1 MVSVQ
6 ASSAHL
12 WGPVA
17 TISPMRSRLRFTLA
31 LTVAAVLGGAL
42 LYFSIGGALQTYVSP
57 AQLLKEPTGH
67 VYRLDAIVSQQPLA
81 NAQDQAYGQ
90 QGLRF
95 WVQDKQN
102 PAARVMVVYTGAV
115 PDAFK
120 ATREVVMTGTRQ
132 GDVFVAQRNSM
143 ITKCPSKFVNQP
155 DPPAPAKKS

>member
-1 MVSVQ
+1 
-6 ASSAHL
+6 
-12 WGPVA
+12 
-17 TISPMRSRLRFTLA
+17 MRSRLRFTLA

-57 AQLLKEPTGH
+57 AQLLSSTPGQ
-67 VYRLDAIVSQQPLA
+67 VYRLDAIVSQQPVV
-81 NAQDQAYGQ
+81 NPQDQADSP

-102 PAARVMVVYTGAV
+102 ASARVLVIYTGLV

-120 ATREVVMTGTRQ
+120 ATREVVVTGTRS
-132 GDVFVAQRNSM
+132 GNTFVAQRNSM
-143 ITKCPSKFVNQP
+143 ITKCPSKFVNKP

>member
-1 MVSVQ
+1 M
-6 ASSAHL
+6 
-12 WGPVA
+12 
-17 TISPMRSRLRFTLA
+17 A

-57 AQLLKEPTGH
+57 AQLLRSTPGQ
-67 VYRLDAIVSQQPLA
+67 VYRLDAIVSQQPVV
-81 NAQDQAYGQ
+81 NPQDQADSPR
-90 QGLRF
+90 GLRF

-102 PAARVMVVYTGAV
+102 AAARVLVIYTGLV

-120 ATREVVMTGTRQ
+120 ATREVVVTGTRS
-132 GDVFVAQRNSM
+132 GNTFVAQRNSM

>member
-1 MVSVQ
+1 MK
-6 ASSAHL
+6 
-12 WGPVA
+12 
-17 TISPMRSRLRFTLA
+17 SRLRFTLA

-57 AQLLKEPTGH
+57 GQLLSSPAGQ
-67 VYRLDAIVSQQPLA
+67 VYRLDAIVAQQPLP
-81 NAQDQAYGQ
+81 NAQDQAYSP

-95 WVQDKQN
+95 WVQDKEN
-102 PAARVMVVYTGAV
+102 AAVRVLVVYTGAI

-120 ATREVVMTGTRQ
+120 ATREVVVTGSRS
-132 GDVFVAQRNSM
+132 GNVFIAQRNSM

>member
-1 MVSVQ
+1 M
-6 ASSAHL
+6 
-12 WGPVA
+12 
-17 TISPMRSRLRFTLA
+17 A

-57 AQLLKEPTGH
+57 TELLKEPAGQ
-67 VYRLDAIVSQQPLA
+67 VYRLDAIVSNQALP
-81 NAQDQAYGQ
+81 NPQDQAYSQ

-102 PAARVMVVYTGAV
+102 AAARVEVVYTGAV

-132 GDVFVAQRNSM
+132 GSVFVAQRNSM

>member
-1 MVSVQ
+1 
-6 ASSAHL
+6 
-12 WGPVA
+12 
-17 TISPMRSRLRFTLA
+17 MRSRLRFTLA

-57 AQLLKEPTGH
+57 AQLLSSAPGQ
-67 VYRLDAIVSQQPLA
+67 VYRLDAIVSQQPVV
-81 NAQDQAYGQ
+81 NPQDQADSP

-102 PAARVMVVYTGAV
+102 ASARVLVIYTGLV

-120 ATREVVMTGTRQ
+120 ATREVVVTGTRS
-132 GDVFVAQRNSM
+132 GNTFVAQRNSM

>member
-1 MVSVQ
+1 
-6 ASSAHL
+6 
-12 WGPVA
+12 
-17 TISPMRSRLRFTLA
+17 MRSRLRFTLA

-57 AQLLKEPTGH
+57 AQLLTEPTGQ
-67 VYRLDAIVSQQPLA
+67 VYRLDAIVSKQPLA

-143 ITKCPSKFVNQP
+143 ITKCPSKFASTP
-155 DPPAPAKKS
+155 DPPAPTATKS

>member
-1 MVSVQ
+1 
-6 ASSAHL
+6 
-12 WGPVA
+12 
-17 TISPMRSRLRFTLA
+17 MRSRLRFTLA

-57 AQLLKEPTGH
+57 AQLLSSTPGQ
-67 VYRLDAIVSQQPLA
+67 VYRLDGIVSQQPVV
-81 NAQDQAYGQ
+81 NPQDQADSP

-102 PAARVMVVYTGAV
+102 ASARVLVIYTGLV

-120 ATREVVMTGTRQ
+120 ATREVVVTGTRS
-132 GDVFVAQRNSM
+132 GNTFVAQRNSM

>member
-1 MVSVQ
+1 MK
-6 ASSAHL
+6 
-12 WGPVA
+12 
-17 TISPMRSRLRFTLA
+17 SRLRFTIA

-57 AQLLKEPTGH
+57 AQLLSHPAGQ
-67 VYRLDAIVSQQPLA
+67 VYRLDAIVSQQRLV
-81 NAQDQAYGQ
+81 NAQDQAYSQ

-95 WVQDKQN
+95 WVQDKEN
-102 PAARVMVVYTGAV
+102 ASARVQVVYTGAV

-143 ITKCPSKFVNQP
+143 ITKCPSKFVNRP

>member
-1 MVSVQ
+1 MK
-6 ASSAHL
+6 
-12 WGPVA
+12 
-17 TISPMRSRLRFTLA
+17 SRLRFTLA

-57 AQLLKEPTGH
+57 AQLLSSTPGQ
-67 VYRLDAIVSQQPLA
+67 VYRLDAIVSQQPVV
-81 NAQDQAYGQ
+81 NPQDQADSP

-102 PAARVMVVYTGAV
+102 ASARVLVIYTGLV

-120 ATREVVMTGTRQ
+120 ATREVVVTGTRS
-132 GDVFVAQRNSM
+132 GNTFVAQRNSM
-143 ITKCPSKFVNQP
+143 ITKCPSKFVNKP

>member
-1 MVSVQ
+1 
-6 ASSAHL
+6 
-12 WGPVA
+12 
-17 TISPMRSRLRFTLA
+17 MRSRLRFTLA

-57 AQLLKEPTGH
+57 AQLLSSTPGQ
-67 VYRLDAIVSQQPLA
+67 VYRLDGIVSQQPVV
-81 NAQDQAYGQ
+81 NPQDQADSP

-102 PAARVMVVYTGAV
+102 ASARVLVIYTGLV

-120 ATREVVMTGTRQ
+120 ATREVVVTGTRS
-132 GDVFVAQRNSM
+132 GNTFVAQRNSM
-143 ITKCPSKFVNQP
+143 ITKCPSKFVNKP

>member
-1 MVSVQ
+1 M
-6 ASSAHL
+6 
-12 WGPVA
+12 
-17 TISPMRSRLRFTLA
+17 A

-57 AQLLKEPTGH
+57 AQLLSSTPGQ
-67 VYRLDAIVSQQPLA
+67 VYRLDAIVSQQPVV
-81 NAQDQAYGQ
+81 NPQDQADSPR
-90 QGLRF
+90 GLRF

-102 PAARVMVVYTGAV
+102 AAARVLVIYTGLV

-120 ATREVVMTGTRQ
+120 ATREVVVTGTRS
-132 GDVFVAQRNSM
+132 GNTFVAQRNSM

>member
-1 MVSVQ
+1 M
-6 ASSAHL
+6 
-12 WGPVA
+12 
-17 TISPMRSRLRFTLA
+17 A

-57 AQLLKEPTGH
+57 AQLLSSTPGQ
-67 VYRLDAIVSQQPLA
+67 VYRLDAIVSQQPVV
-81 NAQDQAYGQ
+81 NPQDQADSPR
-90 QGLRF
+90 GLRF

-102 PAARVMVVYTGAV
+102 ASARVLVIYTGLV

-120 ATREVVMTGTRQ
+120 ATREVVVTGTRS
-132 GDVFVAQRNSM
+132 GNTFIAQRNSM